1 MEDQHDQPL
10 PEEQEPE
17 VDPIERAREIYES
30 AEQANQRVERLVAQ
44 VGNS

>member
-1 MEDQHDQPL
+1 MEDQQQPL
-10 PEEQEPE
+10 PEEHEPE